1 MVGLRGRIGDIMPKD
16 FDEYI
21 KVKNINLPSDME
33 EPYLIRL
40 RIDDQTFAHID
51 VRNNDGTFTLQVH
64 QIDEANERRVV
75 KWVSGLHT
83 NQEE

>member
-1 MVGLRGRIGDIMPKD
+1 MPSD

-21 KVKNINLPSDME
+21 KVKNINLPSDMD

-40 RIDDQTFAHID
+40 RIDDHTFAHID

-64 QIDEANERRVV
+64 QIDDANERKVI
-75 KWVSGLHT
+75 KWVSGLQAHC
-83 NQEE
+83 ED